1 MSIKKPTGTNDFLP
15 DDSEVWQ
22 FFQQR
27 ARDKF
32 AEFGY
37 KPIDT
42 PIFEQTELF
51 VRGIGEA
58 TDVVSK
64 EMFAAL
70 SGENLKTIA
79 AGGTIKNKSKLT
91 LRPEGT
97 AGVVRAALE
106 NGMVQQGTAP
116 VKLMYAGPMF
126 RAERPQQGRYRQFHQ
141 VGVECLGASSPTI
154 DAEAI
159 IALMRFFESIAIY
172 KDDVTLLINSMG
184 CEKCRPAYRN
194 DVKKYIE
201 AHAADMCDTC
211 KTRAE
216 INPLR
221 AFDCKNETCAA
232 VMKEAPRITDY
243 LCDECASHHAKV
255 LSCLKLADIDYV
267 EDFTLVRGLDY
278 YTRTV
283 FEVQANTGGAQN
295 AIGGGGRYDKLVA
308 EIGGIDAPG
317 MGFAIGYERCKL
329 LLEAKKHRLSWC
341 HDLFLFIVCAR
352 DAGAESGADGFANP
366 EDILKDPQAATFK
379 LVQECRRAGI
389 PTDMDHQNRS
399 VKSQFKLADKLNAEY
414 VLTIGTTELSN
425 KRVTVRDMR
434 THKEYDVELG
444 NIIRFFTCAPR
455 C

>member
-15 DDSEVWQ
+15 DDAQAWQ
-22 FFQQR
+22 HFQKR
-27 ARDKF
+27 ARDTF
-32 AEFGY
+32 GLFGY

-141 VGVECLGASSPTI
+141 VGVECLGAVTPSI

-159 IALMRFFESIAIY
+159 IMLMQFYEDIGINLEE
-172 KDDVTLLINSMG
+172 VTLLINSMG
-184 CEKCRPAYRN
+184 CEKCRPTYR
-194 DVKKYIE
+194 DAVKQFIE
-201 AHAADMCDTC
+201 AHAEDMCDTC

-221 AFDCKNETCAA
+221 AFDCKNESCAA

-243 LCDECASHHAKV
+243 LCDECGAHHSQV
-255 LSCLKLADIDYV
+255 LAFLDGARVHYRQ
-267 EDFTLVRGLDY
+267 DFTLVRGLDY

-283 FEVQANTGGAQN
+283 FEVQACTGGAQN
-295 AIGGGGRYDKLVA
+295 AIGGGGRYDKLAA
-308 EIGGIDAPG
+308 EIGGADVPG
-317 MGFAIGYERCKL
+317 LGFAIGYERCKL
-329 LLEAKKHRLSWC
+329 VLEAQGAQLSRC
-341 HDLFLFIVCAR
+341 EDLSLFVVCAR
-352 DAGAESGADGFANP
+352 EAVDRGSDSS
-366 EDILKDPQAATFK
+366 DDPQTATFK
-379 LVQECRRAGI
+379 LVQECRRAGV

-434 THKEYDVELG
+434 THKEFDVELG
-444 NIIRFFTCAPR
+444 NIVRFFTCAPR